1 MPSAMNA
8 IVRLIQ
14 AVRLASGTPSA
25 LKLAYSGARDAASTV
40 TTVLAP
46 LVHDAI
52 APADQQRTLESL
64 QLSSARFTYLTAS
77 YARMSA
83 AAYRP
88 DLAALAGAFSRLYDD
103 LFDEISDV
111 EAQDR
116 LGRLFRDEPF
126 TPMTAY
132 ERLLQGILA
141 EISERMDHRG
151 RGPMLAALDELHQY
165 QLDSLR
171 QRDQTIRPTEVFRIC
186 RGKGGMAASA
196 FFYMLTPEAGD
207 GEARLFT
214 RIGWVMQSIDD
225 QSDADLDLLDGITT
239 PATLG
244 LETPSGI
251 VARILALRPQLLAF
265 HGSGARQFISLM
277 YVHLLLG
284 VAARRL
290 RGSRM
295 TAIGTVG
302 AGPFRSL
309 LRHSR
314 SAVPPSRSSARQPHD
329 AGLST

>member
-14 AVRLASGTPSA
+14 AMRLASGTPSA
-25 LKLAYSGARDAASTV
+25 LKLAYSGAREAASTGAR
-40 TTVLAP
+40 VLAP
-46 LVHDAI
+46 LVLGSI
-52 APADQQRTLESL
+52 APAAQQHTLESL
-64 QLSSARFTYLTAS
+64 QLSSARFTYLNAS
-77 YARMSA
+77 YARMSG

-88 DLAALAGAFSRLYDD
+88 DLAVLAGAFSRLYDD

-111 EAQDR
+111 EAQAR
-116 LGRLFRDEPF
+116 LGRLFRDEQFAPA
-126 TPMTAY
+126 TGY
-132 ERLLQGILA
+132 ELLLQAILA
-141 EISERMDHRG
+141 EISERMDPRG
-151 RGPMLAALDELHQY
+151 RAAMLAALDGLHQY

-171 QRDQTIRPTEVFRIC
+171 QRDQTIRPAEVFRIC

-196 FFYMLTPEAGD
+196 FFCMLTPEAAG
-207 GEARLFT
+207 GEPQLFT

-251 VARILALRPQLLAF
+251 AARIVALRPELLAF
-265 HGSGARQFISLM
+265 YGSGARQFISLM

-295 TAIGTVG
+295 TSIGDVS
-302 AGPFRSL
+302 AGSFGSL

-314 SAVPPSRSSARQPHD
+314 SAVPPSGRSVGSRLMHR
-329 AGLST
+329 